1 MVAFR
6 NLHPHRNGQS
16 EQRVQLFLRCL
27 FAVEEDVMMV
37 IDKLHHRVPALKAVL
52 GIESGI
58 IVTGRL
64 EQSHQCC
71 RLLVGKG
78 IGRRSEISS
87 CCRLDAIGIA
97 AEVNG
102 VQIHRQD
109 VFLREDPLE
118 LQRHNPLFGLHHQNL
133 YARNAAEQARRILRA
148 DTEQVLCQL
157 LGNGAGAACMTLHDI
172 LACSEKADDINAV
185 VQIET
190 LIFCVNKRTN
200 QDG

>member
-1 MVAFR
+1 M
-6 NLHPHRNGQS
+6 L
-16 EQRVQLFLRCL
+16 LRCL

-37 IDKLHHRVPALKAVL
+37 IDKLHHRVPALKTVL

-64 EQSHQCC
+64 EQSHQRC
-71 RLLVGKG
+71 RLLVGKC

-87 CCRLDAIGIA
+87 CCRLDAIGVA
-97 AEVNG
+97 AEVDG
-102 VQIHRQD
+102 IQIHRQD
-109 VFLREDPLE
+109 VFLRKDPLE
-118 LQRHNPLFGLHHQNL
+118 LQCHNPLLGLHHQNL

-157 LGNGAGAACMTLHDI
+157 LGNGAGAACMTLHNV
-172 LACSEKADDINAV
+172 LACSEKANDINAV